1 MHPDEVPTDVHLVR
15 ALITTQFPRWAGL
28 PVSPVA
34 SSGTDNAMFRLGPS
48 LVARLPRI
56 PAAVDNVAR
65 EQRWLPHLA
74 PHLPVAV
81 PVPVAHGEPAH
92 GYPFPWSVLRWLDGE
107 NPSPPTATPPEDPL
121 TGPADPLLTPGNPLP
136 DPGNPFP
143 HSKNP
148 LPDTGK
154 PLPHSG
160 NPRPDS
166 ANPRPDSGP
175 RTELG
180 TNSATESPA
189 DPRAEPRGGSP
200 DFHSTGGHRQSEA
213 ARGRLSTGVDEE
225 LARGLAGFVAALRAV
240 DPAGGPESGRGQAL
254 VTRDEPTR
262 AALARLHGEIDVAGA
277 ARVWVDCLALGP
289 GDAAPAWCH
298 GDLSPG
304 NVLVRDGRLRAVID
318 FGGIGVGDPT
328 VDLVVAWNLL
338 SPAGREVFRAEL
350 AVDDATWQRGR
361 GWALSIALIQL
372 PYYRTSNPAL
382 AANARRTISEA
393 LSPGR

>member
-15 ALITTQFPRWAGL
+15 ALVATQFPRWAGL
-28 PVSPVA
+28 PVSPVT

-107 NPSPPTATPPEDPL
+107 NPSPPTATPPGSPL
-121 TGPADPLLTPGNPLP
+121 TRPAGPPPEPENPLLGPGKPLP
-136 DPGNPFP
+136 DPENLFP
-143 HSKNP
+143 SSKNP
-148 LPDTGK
+148 LP
-154 PLPHSG
+154 HRG
-160 NPRPDS
+160 NPPH
-166 ANPRPDSGP
+166 DSGP
-175 RTELG
+175 RTEPG
-180 TNSATESPA
+180 TKPAVGSHAES
-189 DPRAEPRGGSP
+189 RAEPLGDPP
-200 DFHSTGGHRQSEA
+200 DFHSTGGHRQSGV

-262 AALARLHGEIDVAGA
+262 AALARLGGEVDVARA
-277 ARVWVDCLALGP
+277 ARVWVDCLAVGP

-318 FGGIGVGDPT
+318 FGGVGVGDPT

-350 AVDDATWQRGR
+350 EVDDATWERGR

-382 AANARRTISEA
+382 AANARHTISEA
-393 LSPGR
+393 LNPGR

>member
-15 ALITTQFPRWAGL
+15 ALVATQFPRWAGL
-28 PVSPVA
+28 PVSPVT

-74 PHLPVAV
+74 PHLPVAI
-81 PVPVAHGEPAH
+81 PVPLAHGEPAH
-92 GYPFPWSVLRWLDGE
+92 GYPFPWSVLHWLDGE
-107 NPSPPTATPPEDPL
+107 NPSPPTATPPGDPL
-121 TGPADPLLTPGNPLP
+121 TGPEDPPAEPGNPLP
-136 DPGNPFP
+136 DPGNPLLEP
-143 HSKNP
+143 ENPLPGSKNP
-148 LPDTGK
+148 LP
-154 PLPHSG
+154 HRG
-160 NPRPDS
+160 NPPTDGRLRTGPGTRS
-166 ANPRPDSGP
+166 AV
-175 RTELG
+175 EFH
-180 TNSATESPA
+180 AES
-189 DPRAEPRGGSP
+189 RAEPLGDPP
-200 DFHSTGGHRQSEA
+200 DIHSTGGHRQSGV
-213 ARGRLSTGVDEE
+213 ARGGLSTGVDAE

-262 AALARLHGEIDVAGA
+262 AALARLDGEIDVARA
-277 ARVWVDCLALGP
+277 ARVWADCLAVGP

-318 FGGIGVGDPT
+318 FGGIGVGAPT

-350 AVDDATWQRGR
+350 AVDDATWERGR

-372 PYYRTSNPAL
+372 PYYRVSNPAL
-382 AANARRTISEA
+382 AANARHTISEA